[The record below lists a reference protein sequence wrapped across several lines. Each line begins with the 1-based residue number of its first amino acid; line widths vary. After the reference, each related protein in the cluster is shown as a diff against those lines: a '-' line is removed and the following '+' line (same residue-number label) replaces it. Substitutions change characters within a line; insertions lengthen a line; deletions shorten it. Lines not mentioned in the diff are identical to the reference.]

1 MNSNDTL
8 QNYKVGFGEK
18 VAFGV
23 GGLAINFVWAS
34 IGLFIV
40 YFYTDVVGI
49 SPGVVGILM
58 LVSRIWY
65 GVSDVIMGVIVDR
78 TDTKYGKAR
87 PWILYLAIPFGI
99 ATILLF
105 TIPQNF
111 SDVLK
116 IVYIFITYNL
126 MVIMFTGVV
135 IPYGTLNTF
144 ITRDINERSKL
155 NLYRMFFA
163 HIGGLI
169 VGTCTLPL
177 VKAYGNTQ
185 TSWAMAYGTYS
196 VIGVILFLI
205 TFKYTRERV
214 GSISSTTRQKV
225 SISESLK
232 SLLKNKYWIIIFAYS
247 IVQTIGIIVANT
259 STVYYAKYIFGD
271 ESIVKYFTV
280 TNLVP
285 IILAVVFLMP
295 FLVEKYGKRNV
306 GIMGRIISIIST
318 LIIVFAG
325 NNFTI
330 VMIGSIIRGFSA
342 SFHCAAG
349 WAFFSDI
356 IEYGEWKNGI
366 RNEGVIYF
374 AGSFG
379 QKFGSGIAAA
389 LFGWI
394 LTAFGYQANAEA
406 VSSGTI
412 FAIKFLF
419 LYLPIL
425 ADVVQIILL
434 YFYKFFYKLDK
445 LYPQII
451 KELQERN
458 LQNN

>member
-23 GGLAINFVWAS
+23 GDLAINFVWAS

-99 ATILLF
+99 STILLF

-259 STVYYAKYIFGD
+259 STVYYDKYIFGD

>member
-23 GGLAINFVWAS
+23 GDLAINFVWAS

-58 LVSRIWY
+58 LVSRIWD
-65 GVSDVIMGVIVDR
+65 GISDVIMGVIVDK

-99 ATILLF
+99 STILLF

-111 SDVLK
+111 NDVLK
-116 IVYIFITYNL
+116 IIYIFVTYNL

-163 HIGGLI
+163 QIGGLI

-177 VKAYGNTQ
+177 VKVYGNTQ

-196 VIGVILFLI
+196 IIGVILFLI
-205 TFKYTRERV
+205 TFKYTKERV

-225 SISESLK
+225 PISESLK
-232 SLLKNKYWIIIFAYS
+232 SLLKNKYWIIIFVYT
-247 IVQTIGIIVANT
+247 IVQTIGIIVTNT

-271 ESIVKYFTV
+271 ENIVKYFTV
-280 TNLVP
+280 TNFVP
-285 IILAVVFLMP
+285 VILGVVFLMP

-306 GIMGRIISIIST
+306 GIIGRIISIIST
-318 LIIVFAG
+318 FIIIFAG
-325 NNFTI
+325 NDFTI
-330 VMIGSIIRGFSA
+330 VMIGNIIRGFSV

-366 RNEGVIYF
+366 RNEGVIYS

-394 LTAFGYQANAEA
+394 LTAFGYQANAEV

-425 ADVVQIILL
+425 ADVIEIILL
-434 YFYKFFYKLDK
+434 YFYKLDK
-445 LYPQII
+445 IYPQII

>member
-23 GGLAINFVWAS
+23 GDLAINFVWAS

-58 LVSRIWY
+58 LVSRIWD
-65 GVSDVIMGVIVDR
+65 GVSDVIMGAIVDK

-99 ATILLF
+99 STILLF

-116 IVYIFITYNL
+116 IIYIFITYNL

-163 HIGGLI
+163 QIGGLI

-196 VIGVILFLI
+196 IIGVILFLI
-205 TFKYTRERV
+205 TFKYTKERV

-225 SISESLK
+225 PISESLK
-232 SLLKNKYWIIIFAYS
+232 SLLKNKYWIIIFVYS
-247 IVQTIGIIVANT
+247 IVQTIGIIVTNT

-271 ESIVKYFTV
+271 ENIVKYFTV

-285 IILAVVFLMP
+285 VILGVVFLMP

-325 NNFTI
+325 NDFTM
-330 VMIGSIIRGFSA
+330 VMIGSIIRGFSG

-366 RNEGVIYF
+366 RNEGVIYS

-394 LTAFGYQANAEA
+394 LTAFGYQANAEV

-419 LYLPIL
+419 LYLPML

-434 YFYKFFYKLDK
+434 YFYKLDK

>member
-23 GGLAINFVWAS
+23 GDLAINFVWAS

-99 ATILLF
+99 STILLF

-394 LTAFGYQANAEA
+394 LTAFGYQDNAEA

>member
-1 MNSNDTL
+1 MTEKEDVL
-8 QNYKVGFGEK
+8 QNYKVSFGEK
-18 VAFGV
+18 CAFGI
-23 GGLAINFVWAS
+23 GDLAINFVWSS

-49 SPGVVGILM
+49 SAGIVGILM
-58 LVSRIWY
+58 LISRVWDGI
-65 GVSDVIMGVIVDR
+65 SDIIMGSIIDK
-78 TDTKYGKAR
+78 TDTKWGKAR
-87 PWILYLAIPFGI
+87 PWILYLAVPFGI
-99 ATILLF
+99 STVLLF
-105 TIPQNF
+105 TVPQNF
-111 SDVLK
+111 SNLLK
-116 IVYIFITYNL
+116 IIYIFITYNF
-126 MVIMFTGVV
+126 MVVMFTGVV
-135 IPYGTLNTF
+135 IPYGTLNTL

-163 HIGGLI
+163 QIGGLI

-177 VKAYGNTQ
+177 VKVYGNTQ
-185 TSWAMAYGTYS
+185 MSWAMTYATYS

-205 TFKYTRERV
+205 TFKYTKERV
-214 GSISSTTRQKV
+214 GVISNTTKQKV
-225 SISESLK
+225 PVKESLK
-232 SLLKNKYWIIIFAYS
+232 SLLKNKYWIIIFVYS
-247 IVQTIGIIVANT
+247 IVQTIGIIVTNT

-271 ESIVKYFTV
+271 ENIVKYFTV
-280 TNLVP
+280 TGLVP
-285 IILAVVFLMP
+285 VILGVVFLMP

-306 GIMGRIISIIST
+306 GIIGRIISIIST
-318 LIIVFAG
+318 FIIIFAG
-325 NNFTI
+325 NDFTI
-330 VMIGSIIRGFSA
+330 VMIGSIIRGFSG

-366 RNEGVIYF
+366 RNEGVIYS

-394 LTAFGYQANAEA
+394 LTAFGYQANAEV

-425 ADVVQIILL
+425 ADVIEIILL
-434 YFYKFFYKLDK
+434 YFYKLDK
-445 LYPQII
+445 IYPQII
-451 KELQERN
+451 RELQERN
-458 LQNN
+458 NKN

>member
-23 GGLAINFVWAS
+23 GDLAINFVWAS

-99 ATILLF
+99 STILLF

-214 GSISSTTRQKV
+214 GSISSKNRKKV

>member
-23 GGLAINFVWAS
+23 GDLAINFVWAS

-99 ATILLF
+99 STILLF

-366 RNEGVIYF
+366 RNEG
-374 AGSFG
+374 
-379 QKFGSGIAAA
+379 
-389 LFGWI
+389 
-394 LTAFGYQANAEA
+394 
-406 VSSGTI
+406 
-412 FAIKFLF
+412 
-419 LYLPIL
+419 LY
-425 ADVVQIILL
+425 ILL
-434 YFYKFFYKLDK
+434 VVLD
-445 LYPQII
+445 
-451 KELQERN
+451 RN
-458 LQNN
+458 LDLE

>member
-23 GGLAINFVWAS
+23 GDLAINFVWAS

-99 ATILLF
+99 STILLF

>member
-23 GGLAINFVWAS
+23 GDLAINFVWAS

-99 ATILLF
+99 STILLF

-144 ITRDINERSKL
+144 ITRDINECSKL

-259 STVYYAKYIFGD
+259 STVYYAKYIFGY

-394 LTAFGYQANAEA
+394 LTAFGYQDNAEA